1 MELWDKSS
9 NFCFR
14 TILGFLWSRG
24 QTIWITTCYL
34 SLFQL
39 AYPNTLNSILGVMC
53 EMQLSFSVAGVV
65 SSGICLCV
73 SAAPT
78 WFPPFAPFFY
88 STVLIT
94 PRNRQNSFEGN
105 TNVSDRV
112 VLGYWRWAVFFWWPG
127 WLRWWALTTTT
138 HLILLHEGLLAS
150 EKQHDRKSILNS
162 KKASL
167 VRTTGSQTSTCS
179 LVFL

>member
-9 NFCFR
+9 NFCFG

-24 QTIWITTCYL
+24 QTRWITTCYL

-53 EMQLSFSVAGVV
+53 EMQLSFSAAGVV

-88 STVLIT
+88 STVVIT

-112 VLGYWRWAVFFWWPG
+112 VLGYWRWAVFLMARLVAMMGADNNNAPDTASRG
-127 WLRWWALTTTT
+127 PPRQRKTT
-138 HLILLHEGLLAS
+138 
-150 EKQHDRKSILNS
+150 R
-162 KKASL
+162 
-167 VRTTGSQTSTCS
+167 
-179 LVFL
+179 